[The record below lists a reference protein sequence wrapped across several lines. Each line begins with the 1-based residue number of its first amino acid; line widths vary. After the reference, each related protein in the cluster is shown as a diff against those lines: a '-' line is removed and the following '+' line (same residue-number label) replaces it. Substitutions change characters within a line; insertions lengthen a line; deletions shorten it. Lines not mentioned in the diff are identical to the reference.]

1 MTENEK
7 ELKKK
12 KMSTRLE
19 RNPSWLVSEISL
31 ERDGILIKQQRV
43 CMCVPS
49 VVTYILKTLK

>member
-43 CMCVPS
+43 CTVCVYP
-49 VVTYILKTLK
+49 VL